1 MRRDGIREERRTRQD
16 RTIEDKMR
24 EERGLSDCFQ
34 VLFTECFQ
42 IVCRTSQ
49 MRAFRSP
56 ARSGGIT
63 ALQPWV

>member
-34 VLFTECFQ
+34 VVYSRYQQ
-42 IVCRTSQ
+42 ILADTSKY
-49 MRAFRSP
+49 
-56 ARSGGIT
+56 
-63 ALQPWV
+63 

>member
-34 VLFTECFQ
+34 VVYIMFPG
-42 IVCRTSQ
+42 S
-49 MRAFRSP
+49 
-56 ARSGGIT
+56 
-63 ALQPWV
+63 LQNVSDAGFPFPR